1 MGRFQHSPGLG
12 DWRAALAPTVGL
24 RILDIMA
31 EKKTWLDGPSIPGEN
46 DYETPGRWP
55 GEKLGLPER
64 GAGALAPVSRRA
76 GAVLID
82 WLLCYAAAAIVGY
95 FVPLFGGVALL
106 TYVLWIVLGILG
118 GWLFARTPGMAL
130 RGMGVARLDAPGERV
145 GFWRAAV
152 RTLLTACR
160 VTSIRTR
167 RRPISAA
174 SRPWTPCQA
183 PNRACP
189 RGLCPTRRRTWPA

>member
-1 MGRFQHSPGLG
+1 MQLRVVTGLILPDGTLSTLTRFGG
-12 DWRAALAPTVGL
+12 WRAALAAIVGL

-106 TYVLWIVLGILG
+106 TYVLWVLLGILG

-152 RTLLTACR
+152 RTLLTAF
-160 VTSIRTR
+160 IF
-167 RRPISAA
+167 PAA
-174 SRPWTPCQA
+174 LVDMDGRGMHD
-183 PNRACP
+183 RAT
-189 RGLCPTRRRTWPA
+189 GTVVIYA